1 MNFLYVLYDCADLIR
16 AKKEIRLFFVNF
28 FEAVLQSSE
37 CRGSNWSAIEKGFLC
52 ETLHCLQRSKRDSLL
67 ASSFRGY

>member
-28 FEAVLQSSE
+28 FEAVLQSERMSRKQLE
-37 CRGSNWSAIEKGFLC
+37 RNRERIFMRNFTLPTKKQERLIIGFV
-52 ETLHCLQRSKRDSLL
+52 
-67 ASSFRGY
+67 F